1 VFGVQPQ
8 TRTWNK
14 PRHNP
19 RFLVVRCK
27 LILYSSWEVTIMT
40 APFYAKDLS
49 VEAQTFLYIC
59 AFWTVAA
66 DEELTT
72 IEQEWL
78 VDQFGQDGATKS
90 LDEYLSLESSAFL
103 KAFDSALRALTDDD
117 KRAMYPQLEQWL
129 MSCAEADG
137 PATKEVATITKIK
150 KKLSL
155 EPEIR
160 RLTRDSQ
167 AAAEIA
173 AETAEAEEAA
183 HADKTEDATQILKGH
198 SGEVTCIDVSPRAE
212 YILSGSEDC
221 TVKCWD
227 FATRT
232 ELRTLEGHE
241 MGVTCVRFC
250 AGGSR
255 AISGDRMATF
265 RMWDV
270 QSGEMLWVRDQKHNG
285 GATGM
290 DISPDGKRIATCSDV
305 GMITFMQP
313 ADGAETATF
322 GEKKNGALH
331 AIRFSPDG
339 RFLVTGGDGK
349 LVRLWDA
356 NKCVEVKALRGH
368 TDGIMGVCFSPDG
381 KYVAT
386 SGRDNSVKIWDIAG
400 GKMVRN
406 LAGHT
411 FSVMGVSWSPD
422 GKWLLS
428 ASWDHTM
435 KVWDI
440 ESGRQMFNLEATG
453 SRFSCAVFHPDG
465 THIIAGCSDKSV
477 YVVKLS

>member
-1 VFGVQPQ
+1 
-8 TRTWNK
+8 
-14 PRHNP
+14 
-19 RFLVVRCK
+19 
-27 LILYSSWEVTIMT
+27 MT
-40 APFYAKDLS
+40 APFYAKDFS
-49 VEAQTFLYIC
+49 VEARTFLYIC

-66 DEELTT
+66 DEELTA

-90 LDEYLSLESSAFL
+90 LDEYLALESSAFL
-103 KAFDSALRALTDDD
+103 KAFDSASRALTDDD
-117 KRAMYPQLEQWL
+117 KRAIFPQLEEWL
-129 MSCAEADG
+129 MSCADADG
-137 PATKEVATITKIK
+137 PADKELAVIKKIK
-150 KKLSL
+150 NKLSL
-155 EPEIR
+155 DPEIR
-160 RLTRDSQ
+160 RLTR
-167 AAAEIA
+167 AGEIEAEA
-173 AETAEAEEAA
+173 AEEAA
-183 HADKTEDATQILKGH
+183 EEAAQTDKSEDATQILKGH
-198 SGEVTCIDVSPRAE
+198 SGEVTCIDMSPGAE
-212 YILSGSEDC
+212 YIFSGSEDC

-232 ELRTLEGHE
+232 ELRTFEGHE
-241 MGVTCVRFC
+241 MGITCARFC

-255 AISGDRMATF
+255 AISGDRMASF
-265 RMWDV
+265 RMWDI

-285 GATGM
+285 GATGL
-290 DISPDGKRIATCSDV
+290 DVSPDGKRIVTCSDV
-305 GMITFMQP
+305 GMITFMRA
-313 ADGAETATF
+313 ADGVEIATF

-339 RFLVTGGDGK
+339 KMLVTGGDGK

-356 NKCVEVKALRGH
+356 DKCVELKAMRGH
-368 TDGIMGVCFSPDG
+368 TDGVMAVCFSPDG

-386 SGRDNSVKIWDIAG
+386 GGRDNCVKIWDIAG
-400 GKMVRN
+400 GKMMRN

-411 FSVMGVSWSPD
+411 FSVMGVNWSPD